1 MGTVDFSVPK
11 KLTFVSVSFTVMPPC
26 PYWSRKVLGETPK
39 GSSGSKRRCALQA
52 SSAQYVEA
60 ATSTYE
66 PVSGTT
72 DMCVG
77 GVPTPTMVVY
87 TMPSL
92 LVSGAQKA
100 ALPCGTLKRPTG
112 SVSSG
117 SAALVDPTTSDDGRV
132 NAPRKSA
139 NMLVYRTSFEPST
152 ISCCAM

>member
-77 GVPTPTMVVY
+77 GMPTPTKVVY

-100 ALPCGTLKRPTG
+100 ALPCGTLKRPIA
-112 SVSSG
+112 S
-117 SAALVDPTTSDDGRV
+117 VDPTTSDVGRV
-132 NAPRKSA
+132 NAPRMSA
-139 NMLVYRTSFEPST
+139 NITAFQAGSKRGVS
-152 ISCCAM
+152 